1 MVFSFLLA
9 LALALAVPVYEHL
22 GATPP
27 PHGLPAIKGYT
38 ISTTDIH
45 AGETI
50 HGSVT
55 TSPNVIYAEARIKY
69 RNEVMKSEGPGKF
82 VLSYTVPWW
91 LPPWL
96 RHGYTLEIVARTL
109 DGVETR
115 KGIPIT
121 VH

>member
-1 MVFSFLLA
+1 MFSSLLA
-9 LALALAVPVYEHL
+9 LALALSVPVYQHL

-45 AGETI
+45 AGQTI
-50 HGSVT
+50 HGSVE
-55 TSPNVIYAEARIKY
+55 TSANVIYAEARIQY
-69 RNEVMKSEGPGKF
+69 RNQAMKSAGPGKF
-82 VLSYTVPWW
+82 VLAYTVPWW

-96 RHGYTLEIVARTL
+96 RHDYMLEIIARTV
-109 DGVETR
+109 DGVEAR
-115 KGIPIT
+115 KDIPIH